1 MQYPSKRE
9 IRLMLCMTVCFDR
22 QAHRPQPPDGT
33 DPQGAV
39 RAAQPCERVSAV
51 RPRTVFLEHFL
62 VSPSC
67 DVRCGNASVVFLCF
81 SGDAGISPATTSA
94 APSRQPARSRTS
106 PSAGSRHRARLSLFP
121 IVFLFPW
128 RFTMLRGALGQRG
141 VVLKRLALLPAN
153 GARLSLQL
161 LQQPEAEAG
170 SGRVRRPLL
179 VDCEIGCCHH
189 RRRRHE

>member
-121 IVFLFPW
+121 HRLPLSMEVHDAQRRAGTAPC
-128 RFTMLRGALGQRG
+128 RPQALGS
-141 VVLKRLALLPAN
+141 AA
-153 GARLSLQL
+153 
-161 LQQPEAEAG
+161 
-170 SGRVRRPLL
+170 
-179 VDCEIGCCHH
+179 C
-189 RRRRHE
+189 